1 MQLIYKIPGPILIL
15 LGGFS
20 LSWGG
25 LIIRSFESASI
36 WQILFYRSIFFL
48 WALITFLFLTY
59 GKKTLSRIKVAGLPG
74 IVGGIFLS
82 ISFVAYMYSMMET
95 TVANVVFIIS
105 TQTVFLPIVAYI
117 FLKEKIS
124 PRGYV
129 AIMLA
134 MIGVTLM
141 IGDSLG
147 TGSLKG
153 NLAALTIPINFSVL
167 VLIIRKYP
175 KVDMVPAIFYAGIFS
190 CIYGLLLLEN
200 INISV
205 KDVWLS
211 FLLGVPQLAFG
222 FIFITIGSRTTPA
235 VMVGLLM
242 LLETIFAPIWV
253 WLFFNEIPPASVLVG
268 GIIIISAVVM
278 KSLDFGKFKR

>member
-1 MQLIYKIPGPILIL
+1 MNFVYKIPGPLLIL
-15 LGGFS
+15 TGGFC

-25 LIIRSFESASI
+25 LILRSFESASI

-48 WALITFLFLTY
+48 WVLIAFILLTY
-59 GKKTLSRIKVAGLPG
+59 RKKTLKKIKEAGVPG
-74 IVGGIFLS
+74 LIGGVFLS
-82 ISFVAYMYSMMET
+82 TNFVAYMYSMMET

-124 PRGYV
+124 SRGYV
-129 AIMLA
+129 AIVLA

-175 KVDMVPAIFYAGIFS
+175 KVDMIPAIFYAGILS
-190 CIYGLLLLEN
+190 CLYGLFLLEDMV
-200 INISV
+200 IST
-205 KDVWLS
+205 KDIWLS

-242 LLETIFAPIWV
+242 LMESIFAPIWV
-253 WLFFNEIPPASVLVG
+253 WLFFNEIPPVSVLIG
-268 GIIIISAVVM
+268 GIIILSAVVM
-278 KSLDFGKFKR
+278 KSLDYKKV

>member
-1 MQLIYKIPGPILIL
+1 MHFIYKIPGPILVL

-25 LIIRSFESASI
+25 LIIRSFEGASI

-48 WALITFLFLTY
+48 WALITFLLLTY
-59 GKKTLSRIKVAGLPG
+59 GKKTFKKIKEAGVPG
-74 IVGGIFLS
+74 LVGGIFLS
-82 ISFVAYMYSMMET
+82 GSYVAYMYSMTET

-105 TQTVFLPIVAYI
+105 TQTVFLPILAYF
-117 FLKEKIS
+117 FLREKIS
-124 PRGYV
+124 PRGLV
-129 AIMLA
+129 AIVLA

-141 IGDSLG
+141 IGDSFG
-147 TGSLKG
+147 TGSLNG
-153 NLAALTIPINFSVL
+153 NLAALVIPINFSIL
-167 VLIIRKYP
+167 ILIIRKYP
-175 KVDMVPAIFYAGIFS
+175 KVDMIPAIFYAGIFS
-190 CIYGLLLLEN
+190 CLYGLIFLDGLD
-200 INISV
+200 ISS

-242 LLETIFAPIWV
+242 LMETIFAPIWV
-253 WLFFNEIPPASVLVG
+253 WLFYNEIPPTSVLIG
-268 GIIIISAVVM
+268 GLIIISAVVM
-278 KSLDFGKFKR
+278 KSLDYKKKV